1 MWNSPDTSLAGQL
14 IHVGSGIWHVS
25 HLLMAPFPGKNRRH
39 YSLTQC
45 FASPRQQACL
55 LYAMSTAEIT
65 WSHKQVS
72 VSRTSGPGSCTGK
85 VCPEQNCSPKCLVQ
99 GQMSCF
105 PNGNRKKHL
114 DSYLKWRVLPGVV
127 AHTCHPTA
135 QAAEAE
141 GSKHQ
146 HQPEIQE
153 PKANETA
160 QWVTEYHCIHSYREM
175 GGRWRSESP
184 RGL

>member
-1 MWNSPDTSLAGQL
+1 MET
-14 IHVGSGIWHVS
+14 
-25 HLLMAPFPGKNRRH
+25 
-39 YSLTQC
+39 
-45 FASPRQQACL
+45 
-55 LYAMSTAEIT
+55 E
-65 WSHKQVS
+65 
-72 VSRTSGPGSCTGK
+72 
-85 VCPEQNCSPKCLVQ
+85 
-99 GQMSCF
+99 
-105 PNGNRKKHL
+105 KKHL

-127 AHTCHPTA
+127 AHTCRPTA

-160 QWVTEYHCIHSYREM
+160 QWVTEYHCNHSYRKM

-184 RGL
+184 RGSRTTWPEYVALQKHQETLP